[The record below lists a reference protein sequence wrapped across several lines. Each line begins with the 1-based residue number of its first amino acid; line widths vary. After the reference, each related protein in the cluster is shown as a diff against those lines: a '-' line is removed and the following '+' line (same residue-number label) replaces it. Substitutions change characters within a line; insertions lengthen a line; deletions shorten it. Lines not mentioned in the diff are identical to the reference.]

1 MKLVDTSVWIPFL
14 RRKGEPGVKQHV
26 ANLIA
31 ASEAAYTCPVRFELI
46 AGALDQ
52 EKPGVTKALSFSA
65 RIEMTRADWDLA
77 ADAANT
83 LRAAGVT
90 IHYPSKIPL
99 RDHLRV
105 MPGVAFPESF
115 PPLVHQSANNSLLSI
130 GRIPPGL
137 AGAGGVGEATC

>member
-52 EKPGVTKALSFSA
+52 EMPGVTEALSFST

-77 ADAANT
+77 ADSANT
-83 LRAAGVT
+83 LRTKGVT
-90 IHYPSKIPL
+90 VPQDDLLIATVAMNRQIPVVCRDRHFEMIRTSVYPDL
-99 RDHLRV
+99 V
-105 MPGVAFPESF
+105 VES
-115 PPLVHQSANNSLLSI
+115 I
-130 GRIPPGL
+130 
-137 AGAGGVGEATC
+137 

>member
-52 EKPGVTKALSFSA
+52 EMPGVTEALSFST

-77 ADAANT
+77 ADSANT
-83 LRAAGVT
+83 LRTKGVT
-90 IHYPSKIPL
+90 VPQDDLLIATVAMNRQIPVVCRDRHFEMIQTSVYP
-99 RDHLRV
+99 D
-105 MPGVAFPESF
+105 
-115 PPLVHQSANNSLLSI
+115 LVVELI
-130 GRIPPGL
+130 
-137 AGAGGVGEATC
+137 

>member
-52 EKPGVTKALSFSA
+52 EMPGVTKALSFSA

-90 IHYPSKIPL
+90 VPQDDLLIAT
-99 RDHLRV
+99 
-105 MPGVAFPESF
+105 VAM
-115 PPLVHQSANNSLLSI
+115 NR
-130 GRIPPGL
+130 RIPVVCRDRHFEMIQTSVYPDF
-137 AGAGGVGEATC
+137 VVESI